1 MSVSTI
7 VTKNAQ
13 TRIFDPSAML
23 FKTWPANSPAQDA
36 RFDMADVMAL
46 KMPDPVR
53 KIITNFA
60 PPHTHRIDRV
70 RSIHIFYTT
79 R

>member
-1 MSVSTI
+1 
-7 VTKNAQ
+7 
-13 TRIFDPSAML
+13 ML

-53 KIITNFA
+53 KIITNFDP
-60 PPHTHRIDRV
+60 PPHTQD
-70 RSIHIFYTT
+70 
-79 R
+79 